1 MEITPP
7 TPRDSSPLQ
16 IAMDKIRSS
25 KVDEYSHL
33 TSPTERKEGEVQ
45 LPTGVCEFSVPP
57 ADDDD
62 TKAKGKGNFLSICD

>member
-16 IAMDKIRSS
+16 IVVDKIHPS
-25 KVDEYSHL
+25 KVDEDGHL
-33 TSPTERKEGEVQ
+33 TSPTERKEEEVR

-57 ADDDD
+57 ADNDD
-62 TKAKGKGNFLSICD
+62 AKTEEKGNVLSICD